1 MGKLIWWIYVQPLK
15 NIILTMLV
23 LPIVWTALHQFL
35 QHKQRLWKAINTFT
49 LIISLVTII
58 YLTLY
63 HRGESEYDVILTP
76 FHSFIEAQIQPE
88 LYRSMLMNVFLFEP
102 LGLSLSGLI
111 PKKWYSLA
119 ITVVVGM
126 LFSIG
131 IEAAQFYY
139 GLGRCEVDDVI
150 MNTLGA
156 AIGTIPWVIVRYG
169 VVEKVAIL
177 LKKIAG
183 SIKK

>member
-1 MGKLIWWIYVQPLK
+1 MMGKLIWWIYVQPLK

-23 LPIVWTALHQFL
+23 LPIVWTALHQIL
-35 QHKQRLWKAINTFT
+35 RKHQLLWKAINIVT
-49 LIISLVTII
+49 LIISLAAII

-102 LGLSLSGLI
+102 LGLSLSGLL

-150 MNTLGA
+150 MNTLGC
-156 AIGTIPWVIVRYG
+156 AIGTVPVIL
-169 VVEKVAIL
+169 A
-177 LKKIAG
+177 KKI
-183 SIKK
+183 STQ

>member
-1 MGKLIWWIYVQPLK
+1 MGWL
-15 NIILTMLV
+15 
-23 LPIVWTALHQFL
+23 
-35 QHKQRLWKAINTFT
+35 LWKVYVSPIPVIVVSMIGL
-49 LIISLVTII
+49 LIIWSVLGEKYGKSRWWKIFNGVVLLIITVAII
-58 YLTLY
+58 YTTLY
-63 HRGESEYDVILTP
+63 HRSETVNDVILTP

-102 LGLSLSGLI
+102 LGLSLSGLL

-150 MNTLGA
+150 MNTLGC
-156 AIGTIPWVIVRYG
+156 AIGTIPWFIVRSG
-169 VVEKVAIL
+169 LVEKCVEL
-177 LKKIAG
+177 CQ
-183 SIKK
+183 

>member
-1 MGKLIWWIYVQPLK
+1 MMGKLIWWIYVQPLK

-23 LPIVWTALHQFL
+23 LPIVWTALHQIL
-35 QHKQRLWKAINTFT
+35 RKHQLLWKAINIVT
-49 LIISLVTII
+49 LIISLAAII

-102 LGLSLSGLI
+102 LGLSLSGLL
-111 PKKWYSLA
+111 PKKWYSLTIA
-119 ITVVVGM
+119 VVVGM

-150 MNTLGA
+150 MNTLGC
-156 AIGTIPWVIVRYG
+156 AIGTVPVIL
-169 VVEKVAIL
+169 A
-177 LKKIAG
+177 KKI
-183 SIKK
+183 STQ

>member
-1 MGKLIWWIYVQPLK
+1 MMGKLIWWIYVQPVK

-63 HRGESEYDVILTP
+63 HRGEGEYDVILTP

-88 LYRSMLMNVFLFEP
+88 MYRSMLMNVFLFEP
-102 LGLSLSGLI
+102 LGLSLSGLL

-139 GLGRCEVDDVI
+139 DLGRCEVDDVI
-150 MNTLGA
+150 MNTLGC
-156 AIGTIPWVIVRYG
+156 AIGMVPVIL
-169 VVEKVAIL
+169 A
-177 LKKIAG
+177 KKI
-183 SIKK
+183 STQ

>member
-1 MGKLIWWIYVQPLK
+1 MMGKLIWWIYVQPLK

-23 LPIVWTALHQFL
+23 LPIVWTALHQIL
-35 QHKQRLWKAINTFT
+35 RKHQLLWKAINIVT
-49 LIISLVTII
+49 LIISLAAII

-102 LGLSLSGLI
+102 LGLSLSGLL

-150 MNTLGA
+150 MNTLGC
-156 AIGTIPWVIVRYG
+156 AIGMVPVIL
-169 VVEKVAIL
+169 A
-177 LKKIAG
+177 KKI
-183 SIKK
+183 STQ

>member
-23 LPIVWTALHQFL
+23 LPIVWTALHQIRRK
-35 QHKQRLWKAINTFT
+35 HQRLWKAINTFT

-88 LYRSMLMNVFLFEP
+88 MYRSMLMNVFLFEP
-102 LGLSLSGLI
+102 LGLSLSGLL

-139 GLGRCEVDDVI
+139 DLGRCEVDDVI
-150 MNTLGA
+150 MNTLGC
-156 AIGTIPWVIVRYG
+156 AIGMVPVIL
-169 VVEKVAIL
+169 A
-177 LKKIAG
+177 KKI
-183 SIKK
+183 STQ

>member
-1 MGKLIWWIYVQPLK
+1 MIEETLRIVYAQPLNK
-15 NIILTMLV
+15 IIFIMLV
-23 LPIVWTALHQFL
+23 SITLWTVMLRVLEHRNWIRFFV
-35 QHKQRLWKAINTFT
+35 NTVI
-49 LIISLVTII
+49 LVISLVTII

-63 HRGESEYDVILTP
+63 HRGEGEYDVILTP

-88 LYRSMLMNVFLFEP
+88 MYRSMLMNVFLFEP
-102 LGLSLSGLI
+102 LGLSLSGLL

-150 MNTLGA
+150 MNTLGC
-156 AIGTIPWVIVRYG
+156 AIGMVPVIL
-169 VVEKVAIL
+169 A
-177 LKKIAG
+177 KKI
-183 SIKK
+183 STQ

>member
-1 MGKLIWWIYVQPLK
+1 MMGKLIWWIYVQPLK

-23 LPIVWTALHQFL
+23 LPIVWTALHQIL
-35 QHKQRLWKAINTFT
+35 RKHQLLWKAINIVT
-49 LIISLVTII
+49 LIISLAAII

-88 LYRSMLMNVFLFEP
+88 MYRSMLMNVFLFEP
-102 LGLSLSGLI
+102 LGLSLSGLL

-150 MNTLGA
+150 MNTLGC
-156 AIGTIPWVIVRYG
+156 AIGMVPVIL
-169 VVEKVAIL
+169 A
-177 LKKIAG
+177 KKI
-183 SIKK
+183 STQ

>member
-1 MGKLIWWIYVQPLK
+1 MMGKLIWWIYVQPLK

-35 QHKQRLWKAINTFT
+35 RKHQLLWKAINIVT
-49 LIISLVTII
+49 LIISLAAII

-102 LGLSLSGLI
+102 LGLSLSGLL

-150 MNTLGA
+150 MNTLGC
-156 AIGTIPWVIVRYG
+156 AIGMVPVIL
-169 VVEKVAIL
+169 A
-177 LKKIAG
+177 KKI
-183 SIKK
+183 STQ

>member
-1 MGKLIWWIYVQPLK
+1 MMGKLIWWIYVQPLK

-23 LPIVWTALHQFL
+23 LPIVWTALHQIL
-35 QHKQRLWKAINTFT
+35 RKHQLLWKAINIVT
-49 LIISLVTII
+49 LIISLAAII

-63 HRGESEYDVILTP
+63 HRGEGEYDVILTP

-88 LYRSMLMNVFLFEP
+88 MYRSMLMNVFLFEP
-102 LGLSLSGLI
+102 LGLSLSGLL

-150 MNTLGA
+150 MNTLGC
-156 AIGTIPWVIVRYG
+156 AIGMVPVIL
-169 VVEKVAIL
+169 A
-177 LKKIAG
+177 KKI
-183 SIKK
+183 STQ

>member
-1 MGKLIWWIYVQPLK
+1 MMGKLIWWIYVQPLK

-23 LPIVWTALHQFL
+23 LPIVWTALHQIL
-35 QHKQRLWKAINTFT
+35 RKHQLLWKAINIVT
-49 LIISLVTII
+49 LIISLAAII

-102 LGLSLSGLI
+102 LGLSLSGLL
-111 PKKWYSLA
+111 PKKWYSLTIA
-119 ITVVVGM
+119 VVVGM

-150 MNTLGA
+150 MNTLGC
-156 AIGTIPWVIVRYG
+156 AIGMVPVIL
-169 VVEKVAIL
+169 A
-177 LKKIAG
+177 KKI
-183 SIKK
+183 STQ